1 MLFTVLI
8 LLVMALILSVVLWAG
23 TIWFQGW
30 LYSEPAGDLYWR
42 APAVGVG
49 LTLFLAV
56 WVIVDCRNVGRVR
69 PFHQTSISE
78 TKEFKELK
86 AVVRKN
92 GPEETFIRVPNA
104 DDRQDF
110 RVGGRRD
117 GSRLP
122 EQPEK
127 IIVTEKGVANVF
139 EPQRNANGNFRTEP
153 GQNLQYTDKY
163 GRVMTAGELGAV
175 SQFRYDWLFL
185 NLFFNAAH
193 LGLWF
198 AGLWLVLRYQW
209 SHALGLAFVL
219 WLAMTLFPVPMIL
232 DYAQQTFHIVT
243 TAL

>member
-92 GPEETFIRVPNA
+92 GPEETFKRIPDA
-104 DDRQDF
+104 EDRQVF
-110 RVGGRRD
+110 RVDGRRD
-117 GSRLP
+117 GNKLP
-122 EQPEK
+122 QQPEK
-127 IIVTEKGVANVF
+127 IIVTEDGAAVVF
-139 EPQRNANGNFRTEP
+139 EPQRNANGNFRTER
-153 GQNLQYTDKY
+153 GQNLQYIDKY
-163 GRVMTAGELGAV
+163 GRVMTAGGFGAV
-175 SQFRYDWLFL
+175 EQVRYDWLFL

-209 SHALGLAFVL
+209 SHALGLAFLL

-232 DYAQQTFHIVT
+232 DYAQQTFHVV
-243 TAL
+243 